1 CCLPIIIPQL
11 SNKPEKPSILSLCIP
26 PTFYVLSNSLEYRS
40 TQFEGGIDAM
50 KRRRPLQV
58 ESPVV
63 LRQHVLAIRLFS
75 HFHVRNWIAALLQVS
90 HLRGRIFRRAI

>member
-1 CCLPIIIPQL
+1 
-11 SNKPEKPSILSLCIP
+11 
-26 PTFYVLSNSLEYRS
+26 
-40 TQFEGGIDAM
+40 M

-90 HLRGRIFRRAI
+90 HLRGRIFRRAIQHGDRHNCGQAARDSAGEEQIKSWLISGFHAVRRDI